1 MRYIFLPFLFPIIL
15 VAQDRNN
22 SLYDS
27 IMKAELTLNG
37 FNGNVLVAKAG
48 KIIFQKSYGY
58 RNYDT
63 KELLDSNSVFELAS
77 ITKQFTAVCILQLM
91 EAGKLKLSDSL
102 RQYFPEMPYH
112 NITIQQLLTHTSGLP
127 DYSDSMGNYWNH
139 KNIAFNNDA
148 ILFLEK
154 EKLLANF
161 KPDTKWQYCNTGYML
176 LASIVE
182 KLSGL
187 TFQDYLQ
194 QHIFKPLHMN
204 HSRIYNTRRSSTEV
218 IPDYAYGFVY
228 SDSLKRYILPDSL
241 PALDYVFYLDG
252 IVGDGGVNSTTT
264 DLYKWDRALKNHVL
278 LREDTQNE
286 MFSAQATVD
295 TSLNSSYGYGEFLGQ
310 NSFGLGNYIAHSGVW
325 PGYLNIM
332 SRYVKDDITIIILS
346 NNESNY
352 HWPLYQLGY
361 VASHKAVEVP
371 YKHISVSLNNSSFES
386 DFGKYMIPYVPATQF
401 NLFEKEGKIYMRFEK
416 DTSEFEFKPESLTK
430 LFNAGKNDQQIE
442 FIQNSFGTKQQVF
455 FVDHGLKTEIV
466 KVD

>member
-1 MRYIFLPFLFPIIL
+1 MKYFLLL
-15 VAQDRNN
+15 VFIPTTIMAQDRDN

-27 IMKAELTLNG
+27 IMRAEVTLNG
-37 FNGNVLVAKAG
+37 FNGNILVGKAG

-58 RNYDT
+58 RNFNT
-63 KELLDSNSVFELAS
+63 KELLDSNSVFELGS
-77 ITKQFTAVCILQLM
+77 ISKQFTAVCILQLM

-102 RQYFPEMPYH
+102 RVFFPEMPYD
-112 NITIQQLLTHTSGLP
+112 NITIQQLLAHTSGLP
-127 DYSDSMGNYWNH
+127 DYTDSMGSYWNH
-139 KNIAFNNDA
+139 KNIAFNKDA
-148 ILFLEK
+148 IHFLEK
-154 EKLLANF
+154 EKLPANF
-161 KPDTKWQYCNTGYML
+161 KPGTKWQYCNTGYML

-187 TFQDYLQ
+187 SFQNYLQ

-204 HSRIYNTRRSSTEV
+204 HSRIYNTRRSSKDV
-218 IPDYAYGFVY
+218 IPDYAYGYVY
-228 SDSLKRYILPDSL
+228 SDSLKKYVLPDSL
-241 PALDYVFYLDG
+241 PALDLVFYLDG
-252 IVGDGGVNSTTT
+252 VVGDGCVNSTTA
-264 DLYKWDRALKNHVL
+264 DLYIWDRALKNHLL
-278 LREDTQNE
+278 LREDVQQE
-286 MFSAQATVD
+286 MFSAQATID

-361 VASHKAVEVP
+361 VASYKAVEVP
-371 YKHISVSLNNSSFES
+371 YMHVPVSLNNSLFES
-386 DFGKYMIPYVPATQF
+386 DFGKYMIPYVPATLF
-401 NLFEKEGKIYMRFEK
+401 NLFEKEGKIYMQFEK
-416 DTSEFEFKPESLTK
+416 DTSDVEFKPESLTK
-430 LFNAGKNDQQIE
+430 LFNTGKNDQQIE